1 MTLLA
6 CQQFMLVL
14 VSYVQLFVFVLCIIP
29 CAVCTIYIV
38 NKKFSVAYL

>member
-14 VSYVQLFVFVLCIIP
+14 VSYVQLFVFVFFIIHISLCF
-29 CAVCTIYIV
+29 V
-38 NKKFSVAYL
+38 NDLHSE